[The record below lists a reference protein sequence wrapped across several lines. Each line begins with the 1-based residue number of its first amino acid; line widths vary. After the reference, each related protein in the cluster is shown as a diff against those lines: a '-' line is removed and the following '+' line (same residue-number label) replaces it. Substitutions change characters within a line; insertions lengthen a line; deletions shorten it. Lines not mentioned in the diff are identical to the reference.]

1 MENCAECGGIFP
13 LGDLTRRATGP
24 RRTEYVCRARC
35 ARAIDS
41 GRFKLE
47 RVSRARLEYD
57 CARCGASYNGDE
69 RHVCPPRFVDFGAFD
84 EGEG

>member
-35 ARAIDS
+35 ARAIDA
-41 GRFKLE
+41 GRGLQT
-47 RVSRARLEYD
+47 VSRARVHFE
-57 CARCGASYNGDE
+57 CSRCGEVLKLSDE
-69 RHVCPPRFVDFGAFD
+69 GEDRHVCAVDCLTAD